1 MFVNSYVPG
10 SHICDDTAMTKI
22 STHRAI
28 RAAALLLF
36 LSGLITVPVLA
47 GTTGK
52 IAGKI
57 TDARTREPIIGAT
70 VIVQG
75 TTRGAATDPEGDY
88 FIQNVSPGTYSVV
101 ISIVGYQR
109 AVVRNVVVKID
120 LTTELD
126 VKLEPALVEAGEVVI
141 EAERPLVQKDLTS
154 TSVTVSAEDIKM
166 IPVDNPLAVVNL
178 QAGVVGGHFRGGRM
192 NEVAYLVDG
201 VTVTDPYNG
210 GISLQVENSSV
221 REMEVISGT
230 FNAEYGQA
238 MSGIVNIVTMEG
250 TQDYHGSVSADIG
263 DYWTQHTE
271 TFRNLNSFTPGDIRN
286 VQMSFSGP
294 VPLVKNLSFFG
305 TARYFYDSGYLYG
318 TKVYNVTDN
327 VPTFPLEPDRS
338 VWINHN
344 TGDGSPVNMNPY
356 EKKSANLKLA
366 YGLEAFK
373 LSYSFFFDENWN
385 KYYDHSFSWTPDGI
399 MNHFRTNRVHNVQL
413 TYVTSQT
420 TFLTLKY
427 SYNDFTYQGY
437 LYRDAFTRD
446 SLVQGAPAIV
456 LIPPSLID
464 PSYVGPYYV
473 DPDQGTPL
481 SGYTFRSGGNQ
492 TGRYERSSQASI
504 VQAQLTSQVSKQHK
518 IGAGVEARFNTL
530 FDHGYSVINLTPSL
544 TDPVTGELIFTPG
557 YRALGTIGNQQYTKK
572 PFEFSAYVQDKMEYD
587 IMIIN
592 AGVRFDYFDPNS
604 SYLADSR
611 NPMRNSLFYPSEA
624 NPDSVTMMIEAD
636 PKVQL
641 SPRLGVSF
649 PITDQGIIHFS
660 YGHFFQMPS
669 FQYLYQN
676 SDYLVQQGEALTSTM
691 GNPDLEAQR
700 TIMYEIGLQQVIF
713 PNVALD
719 ITAYYRDIRNLL
731 GMEIINTYEGV
742 KYARFTNR
750 DYGNVRGI
758 ILSLDK
764 RMADWFAAKIDY
776 TYQFAEGN
784 ASDPYS
790 VYNNNQ
796 TDPPIETNKQ
806 TVPLD
811 WDQRHTVNA
820 SFTVGDPRDWT
831 AGIIASYGSGFPY
844 TRDTRVSQGIRFEND
859 GTRPPTFN
867 VDLRAEK
874 RFALGMFNF
883 NVFLLVYNLFD
894 IKNEVNVN
902 SASGRAN
909 VDLFTGF
916 AGTVYGLNTIDQYLN
931 DPTSFSAPRQ
941 VRFGVTVDF

>member
-1 MFVNSYVPG
+1 MT
-10 SHICDDTAMTKI
+10 TALLT
-22 STHRAI
+22 RAI
-28 RAAALLLF
+28 RAAVLLTF
-36 LSGLITVPVLA
+36 LSGLTTIPVFA

-52 IAGKI
+52 IAGKVI
-57 TDARTREPIIGAT
+57 DSRTREPIIGAT
-70 VIVQG
+70 VILQG

-88 FIQNVSPGTYSVV
+88 YVNNVTPGTYSVV
-101 ISIVGYQR
+101 VSIVGYQR
-109 AVVRNVVVKID
+109 AVIRNVIVKID
-120 LTTELD
+120 LTTALD

-141 EAERPLVQKDLTS
+141 EAERPLVTKDLTS
-154 TSVTVSAEDIKM
+154 SSVTVSAEDIKM

-178 QAGVVGGHFRGGRM
+178 QAGVVGGHFRGGRS
-192 NEVAYLVDG
+192 NEVAYLIDG

-250 TQDYHGSVSADIG
+250 AQEYHANVTADIG

-294 VPLVKNLSFFG
+294 VPLVENLSFFG
-305 TARYFYDSGYLYG
+305 TARYYYDEGYLYG

-338 VWINHN
+338 FWINHN
-344 TGDGSPVNMNPY
+344 TGDSSAVKMNPY
-356 EKKSANLKLA
+356 EKKSANIKIA
-366 YGLEAFK
+366 YGIEAFK
-373 LSYSFFFDENWN
+373 ASYSFFYDENWN
-385 KYYDHSFSWTPDGI
+385 KYYDHSFSWTPDGV
-399 MNHFRTNRVHNVQL
+399 MNHYRTNRVHNLQL
-413 TYVTSQT
+413 TYVPSQS

-427 SYNDFTYQGY
+427 SYNDFSYQGY
-437 LYRDAFTRD
+437 LYRDAVAVDTLIGD
-446 SLVQGAPAIV
+446 APAVV
-456 LIPPSLID
+456 LIDDLNGNGIWD
-464 PSYVGPYYV
+464 PTETVNSHYL

-492 TGRYERSSQASI
+492 AGRYERASQADI
-504 VQAQLTSQVSKQHK
+504 VQAQMSSQVSKQHK
-518 IGAGVEARFNTL
+518 IGAGLEGRFHTI
-530 FDHGYSVINLTPSL
+530 FDHGYSVVNLTPGL
-544 TDPVTGELIFTPG
+544 TDLETGELVYTPG
-557 YRALGTIGNQQYTKK
+557 YRGLGTIGNQQYTKH
-572 PFEFSAYVQDKMEYD
+572 PVEWSAYVQDKMEYD

-592 AGVRFDYFDPNS
+592 AGVRIDYFDPNS
-604 SYLADSR
+604 SYLADPK
-611 NPMRNSLFYPSEA
+611 NPMRNSLFYPSPA
-624 NPDSVTMMIEAD
+624 NPDSVTMMVEAD
-636 PKVQL
+636 PKVQA
-641 SPRLGVSF
+641 SPRLGISF
-649 PITDQGIIHFS
+649 PITDRGIIHFS

-676 SDYLVQQGEALTSTM
+676 SDYLVEQGAALTSTM

-719 ITAYYRDIRNLL
+719 VTAYYRDIRNLL

-764 RMADWFAAKIDY
+764 RMADWFAVKIDY

-811 WDQRHTVNA
+811 WDQRNTVNA
-820 SFTVGDPRDWT
+820 SLTVGDPMDWT
-831 AGIIASYGSGFPY
+831 AGVIFQYGSGFPY
-844 TRDTRVSQGIRFEND
+844 TQDTRVSQGIRFEND

-874 RFALGMFNF
+874 RFAVGMFNF
-883 NVFLLVYNLFD
+883 NVFLLVYNLLD

-909 VDLFTGF
+909 VDLYTEF
-916 AGTVYGLNTIDQYLN
+916 AGTIYGLNTIDQYLN

>member
-1 MFVNSYVPG
+1 MF
-10 SHICDDTAMTKI
+10 T
-22 STHRAI
+22 RAI
-28 RAAALLLF
+28 RAAALLAI
-36 LSGLITVPVLA
+36 LSGLMTLPASA

-70 VIVQG
+70 VILQG
-75 TTRGAATDPEGDY
+75 TPRGAATDPEGEY
-88 FIQNVSPGTYSVV
+88 FINNVSPGTYNVAV
-101 ISIVGYQR
+101 SIVGYQR
-109 AVVRNVVVKID
+109 AVVRNVIVKID
-120 LTTELD
+120 LTTDLD
-126 VKLEPALVEAGEVVI
+126 VKLEPSMVEAGEVVI

-154 TSVTVSAEDIKM
+154 SSVTVSNEDIKM
-166 IPVDNPLAVVNL
+166 IPVDNPISVVNL
-178 QAGVVGGHFRGGRM
+178 QAGVVGGHFRGGRL

-238 MSGIVNIVTMEG
+238 MSGVVNIVTMEG
-250 TQDYHGSVSADIG
+250 SQDFHGTIAADFG
-263 DYWTQHTE
+263 DYWTQHDE
-271 TFRNLNSFTPGDIRN
+271 TFRNLNAFSPGDVRN
-286 VQMSFSGP
+286 AQVSFSGP
-294 VPLVKNLSFFG
+294 VPFLENLSFFG
-305 TARYFYDSGYLYG
+305 TARYFYDQGYLYG

-344 TGDGSPVNMNPY
+344 TGDASSVAMNPY
-356 EKKSANLKLA
+356 EKRSVNAKLA

-373 LSYSFFFDENWN
+373 ASYSFFYDENWN

-399 MNHFRTNRVHNVQL
+399 QNHYRTNRVHNLQL
-413 TYVTSQT
+413 TYVPSQS

-427 SYNDFTYQGY
+427 SFNDFSYQGY
-437 LYRDAFTRD
+437 LYRDAVAIDT
-446 SLVQGAPAIV
+446 LVNGSPALV
-456 LIPPSLID
+456 LIDDRNHNGLWDAGEGYHPQYL
-464 PSYVGPYYV
+464 

-492 TGRYERSSQASI
+492 AGRYERASQANI
-504 VQAQLTSQVSKQHK
+504 VQAQVASQISKQHK
-518 IGAGVEARFNTL
+518 IGAGIEGRFHNI
-530 FDHGYSVINLTPSL
+530 FDHGYSVVNLTPGI
-544 TDPVTGELIFTPG
+544 TDPVTGALIFTPG

-572 PFEFSAYVQDKMEYD
+572 PVEWSAYLQDKMEYD

-592 AGVRFDYFDPNS
+592 AGVRLDYFDPNS
-604 SYLADSR
+604 SYLYDSKNPTR
-611 NPMRNSLFYPSEA
+611 NDLFPY
-624 NPDSVTMMIEAD
+624 PDSLVEAD
-636 PKVQL
+636 AKVQV
-641 SPRLGVSF
+641 SPRLGISF

-731 GMEIINTYEGV
+731 GMEIINTYEGI

-811 WDQRHTVNA
+811 WDQRNTVTA
-820 SFTVGDPRDWT
+820 SFTVGDPLDWT
-831 AGIIASYGSGFPY
+831 VGLVFQYGSGFPY
-844 TRDTRVSQGIRFEND
+844 TQDTRVSQGIRFEND

-867 VDLRAEK
+867 LDLRAEK
-874 RFALGMFNF
+874 RFSIDMFDF
-883 NVFLLVYNLFD
+883 NVFLLVYNLLD

-909 VDLFTGF
+909 VDLYTEF
-916 AGTVYGLNTIDQYLN
+916 AGTIYGLNTIDQYLN

-941 VRFGVTVDF
+941 VRFGVTATF

>member
-1 MFVNSYVPG
+1 V
-10 SHICDDTAMTKI
+10 
-22 STHRAI
+22 I
-28 RAAALLLF
+28 RAAVLLTI
-36 LSGLITVPVLA
+36 LSGLTALPA
-47 GTTGK
+47 ESGTTGK

-70 VIVQG
+70 VILQG

-88 FIQNVSPGTYSVV
+88 YLNNVTPGTYSVV
-101 ISIVGYQR
+101 VSIVGYQR
-109 AVVRNVVVKID
+109 AVVRNVIVKID
-120 LTTELD
+120 LTTDLD

-154 TSVTVSAEDIKM
+154 SSVTVSSEDIKM

-201 VTVTDPYNG
+201 VTVTDPYDG

-238 MSGIVNIVTMEG
+238 MSGVVNIVTMEG
-250 TQDYHGSVSADIG
+250 SQEFHGNVTADIG
-263 DYWTQHTE
+263 DYWTQHDE
-271 TFRNLNSFTPGDIRN
+271 TFRNLNSFAPGDIRN
-286 VQMSFSGP
+286 VQASFSGP
-294 VPLVKNLSFFG
+294 LPGVENLSFFG
-305 TARYFYDSGYLYG
+305 TARYYYDQGYLYG

-344 TGDGSPVNMNPY
+344 TGDGSPVRMNPY
-356 EKKSANLKLA
+356 EKKSANVKFT

-373 LSYSFFFDENWN
+373 ASYSFFFDENWN
-385 KYYDHSFSWTPDGI
+385 KYYDHTFSWTPDGI
-399 MNHFRTNRVHNVQL
+399 MNHFRTNRVHNLQF
-413 TYVTSQT
+413 TYVPSQS
-420 TFLTLKY
+420 TFLTAKY
-427 SYNDFTYQGY
+427 SYNDFDYQGY
-437 LYRDAFTRD
+437 LYRDAQAVD
-446 SLVQGAPAIV
+446 SLVQGSPALV
-456 LIPPSLID
+456 IP
-464 PSYVGPYYV
+464 VTQYV

-492 TGRYERSSQASI
+492 TGRYERTSQAHI
-504 VQAQLTSQVSKQHK
+504 VQLQLSSQVSKQHK
-518 IGAGVEARFNTL
+518 IGAGLEGRFHTL
-530 FDHGYSVINLTPSL
+530 FDHGYSVVNLTPGV
-544 TDPVTGELIFTPG
+544 TDPITGDIVFTAG
-557 YRALGTIGNQQYTKK
+557 YRALGTLGNQQYTKQ
-572 PFEFSAYVQDKMEYD
+572 PVEISAYLQDKMEYD

-604 SYLADSR
+604 SYLADPKNPTR
-611 NPMRNSLFYPSEA
+611 NTLYPDA
-624 NPDSVTMMIEAD
+624 GAMIEAD
-636 PKVQL
+636 AKVQV

-719 ITAYYRDIRNLL
+719 VTAYYRDIRNLL
-731 GMEIINTYEGV
+731 GMEIINTYEGI

-776 TYQFAEGN
+776 TYQFAEGS
-784 ASDPYS
+784 ASDPYA

-811 WDQRHTVNA
+811 WDQRNTVAA
-820 SFTVGDPRDWT
+820 SLTVGDPFDWT
-831 AGIIASYGSGFPY
+831 VGLVFQYGSGFPY
-844 TRDTRVSQGIRFEND
+844 TQDTRVSQGIRFEND

-874 RFALGMFNF
+874 RFSAGMFNF
-883 NVFLLVYNLFD
+883 NVFLIVYNLLD

-909 VDLFTGF
+909 VDLYTEF
-916 AGTVYGLNTIDQYLN
+916 AGTIYGLNTIEQYLN